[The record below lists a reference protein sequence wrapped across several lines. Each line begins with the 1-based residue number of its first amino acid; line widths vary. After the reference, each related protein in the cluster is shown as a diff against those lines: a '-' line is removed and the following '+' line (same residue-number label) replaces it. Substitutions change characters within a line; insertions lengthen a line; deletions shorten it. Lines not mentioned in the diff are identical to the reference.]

1 MFMSLKDN
9 IKKILKEEF
18 EDDFN
23 WITDIKGD
31 PFMVGNIIFVGH
43 NSSTKNTD
51 LKANFNLGEYN
62 TLKITSNDGKKLE
75 YKRIRNNSDS
85 MTPED
90 GSVSIVWANRLYSD
104 GYWEIIRNDAP
115 TKFLTSHGENPP
127 ANDFTPYFIY

>member
-1 MFMSLKDN
+1 MSLKDN

-51 LKANFNLGEYN
+51 LKVNFNLGGYN
-62 TLKITSNDGKKLE
+62 TLKITSNDGQELQ

-85 MTPED
+85 TTTNY
-90 GSVSIVWANRLYSD
+90 GSTSIEWANTFYSE
-104 GYWEIIRNDAP
+104 GYWEIICNDAP
-115 TKFLTSHGENPP
+115 TKFLTLHGENPP